1 MLWTGIIVS
10 QFCSEHRMDLFQKT
24 HVGGS
29 CLGCLWTNFL
39 EAYWYGPFG
48 CSLLIVKRFGQIFTS
63 HFSFL
68 ELFVTLYELFSIL
81 VHIFVLF

>member
-48 CSLLIVKRFGQIFTS
+48 CSLLIVKRFGSNFYITF
-63 HFSFL
+63 F
-68 ELFVTLYELFSIL
+68 IL
-81 VHIFVLF
+81 GAFCHLI

>member
-10 QFCSEHRMDLFQKT
+10 QFCREHKMDLFQKT

-39 EAYWYGPFG
+39 EAYWHGPFG
-48 CSLLIVKRFGQIFTS
+48 CSLLIVKIFVK
-63 HFSFL
+63 FL
-68 ELFVTLYELFSIL
+68 L
-81 VHIFVLF
+81 HIFHFGAFCHLI